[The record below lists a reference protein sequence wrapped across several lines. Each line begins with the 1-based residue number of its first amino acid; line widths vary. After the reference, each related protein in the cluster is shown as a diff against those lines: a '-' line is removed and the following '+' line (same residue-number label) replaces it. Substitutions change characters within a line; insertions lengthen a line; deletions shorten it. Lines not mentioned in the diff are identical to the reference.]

1 MSYDPERTTVL
12 PQIGF
17 PITEELPIVA
27 SASGPGGQG
36 PNGGGFLKI
45 AAVLLIAAIMAIAAV
60 LIISNRQSNNVAS
73 IDEAVENPT
82 PALGPEETPAPTP
95 VELDDVEPGFW
106 QVVGVPDG
114 LNVRSGPGTDND
126 IVGSLRAGD
135 RHIFGTGER
144 VAINGAGWTQIT
156 FGDSDMVGWVSTR
169 FLAGDSAPDPNDPT
183 PTPVV
188 VRSLSVVCFQNESEP
203 IRIARLEFADSAA
216 ISGLIRTIDGQT
228 AIDQTV
234 SGTLAN
240 SSALMTLTDPS
251 TGESSRRTWAFS
263 PASVDLGNGIVLSVT
278 DCEAIAGRLP

>member
-17 PITEELPIVA
+17 PITEELPIVTVGR
-27 SASGPGGQG
+27 GPGGRG
-36 PNGGGFLKI
+36 PGGSGFLKI
-45 AAVLLIAAIMAIAAV
+45 AAVLLIASMIAIAAV
-60 LIISNRQSNNVAS
+60 LIISNRQSNEVAS
-73 IDEAVENPT
+73 TDEAVENPT
-82 PALGPEETPAPTP
+82 PAFEPKDTPAPTS

-106 QVVGVPDG
+106 QVTGVPDG

-126 IVGSLRAGD
+126 IIGSLRAGD

-144 VAINGAGWTQIT
+144 VTVNGAEWTQIT
-156 FGDSDMVGWVSTR
+156 FGDSDTVGWVSTR
-169 FLAGDSAPDPNDPT
+169 FLAGDIAPDPNDPT

-188 VRSLSVVCFQNESEP
+188 VRSLSVVCFQSASEP
-203 IRIARLEFADSAA
+203 IRIARLEFADNTA

-240 SSALMTLTDPS
+240 GSALMTLTDPS

-263 PASVDLGNGIVLSVT
+263 PASVDLGNGTVLSVT
-278 DCEAIAGRLP
+278 NCAAIAGQLP